1 MTTPKS
7 KVGWL
12 LALVFTLACAS
23 QKDELR
29 LTGDPYQARK
39 RLAGELLARRELD
52 GALAY
57 IEQLRGERPDDLDTR
72 VLRGVVLR
80 EKGMLDQAQVDLE
93 AVLKQDP
100 KRADAHE
107 ALAVLLDQ
115 RHEGQSA
122 LTHHRA
128 ALKLQPENPALQN
141 NLGFSLFLH
150 GQPREALPHLQKA
163 AQSQPTNRRIRTNLG
178 FVLAGTGDFSRAARE
193 FEMGGTPAEA
203 KNNLGFAYERQ
214 GNLGQ
219 AFDNYVQAIRMDPRA
234 GEPRS
239 NLRHVAATMQR
250 HVPDDLPPLPQEP
263 DPPVNANQAG
273 SVKTHPPR

>member
-1 MTTPKS
+1 MTRSRTTCFF
-7 KVGWL
+7 
-12 LALVFTLACAS
+12 LVVLMTACAS
-23 QKDELR
+23 QNDELR

-39 RLAGELLARRELD
+39 RLAGELLARRELN

-57 IEQLRGERPDDLDTR
+57 IEQLRAERPGDLDTQ

-93 AVLKQDP
+93 AVLKRDS

-115 RHEGQSA
+115 RHEGEKA
-122 LTHHRA
+122 LSHHRA
-128 ALKLQPENPALQN
+128 ALKIQPDNSALQN

-150 GQPREALPHLQKA
+150 GQPREALPYLQKA
-163 AQSQPTNRRIRTNLG
+163 AQAQPTNRRIRTNLG
-178 FVLAGTGDFSRAARE
+178 FALAGSGDFARAARE
-193 FEMGGTPAEA
+193 FELGGTPAEA

-219 AFDNYVQAIRMDPRA
+219 AFEHYVLAIRMNPRA
-234 GEPRS
+234 NEPRN

-250 HVPDDLPPLPQEP
+250 RVPDDLPPLPQAEEP
-263 DPPVNANQAG
+263 EP
-273 SVKTHPPR
+273 KR